1 MWCFQEGII
10 YTPCVQSNDFPIGL
24 KKLRGVWQNSREHSN
39 IIWKAFKWAISSTQA
54 HFCLLSCS
62 FCFTLWDRIMMQWHY
77 SRGKSW
83 MPAEIDTEERILY
96 FSLEMLVLCR
106 ARNLKKLSLWFFL
119 VLPFFFFFHLPS
131 FGEVNFV
138 DSLLF
143 EGPQIYGRR
152 KMWGMHHL
160 ENAGGD
166 LKWMRAAP
174 VTAELA
180 ISMQSS

>member
-119 VLPFFFFFHLPS
+119 VLPFFFFFFICPPLGRWISWTACYLRGHR
-131 FGEVNFV
+131 FMEGERCEVCTIWRMQ
-138 DSLLF
+138 
-143 EGPQIYGRR
+143 EGI
-152 KMWGMHHL
+152 
-160 ENAGGD
+160 
-166 LKWMRAAP
+166 
-174 VTAELA
+174 
-180 ISMQSS
+180 